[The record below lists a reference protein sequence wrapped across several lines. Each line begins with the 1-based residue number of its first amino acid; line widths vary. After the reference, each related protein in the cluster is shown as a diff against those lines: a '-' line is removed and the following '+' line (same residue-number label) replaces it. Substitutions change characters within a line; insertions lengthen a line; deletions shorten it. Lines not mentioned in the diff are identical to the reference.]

1 MHTQTAPLPPVV
13 VRLPAQIDP
22 ISRERAY
29 DQLYAAFVSGA
40 AVVIADLSATTSCDD
55 AALRRLVTVQRRA
68 AAEHGELRLVI
79 PPGSP
84 VRRLTKV
91 VEIDPRIRLYLS
103 PRAAEAEEDR
113 GHGQATHSR
122 SPARLD

>member
-1 MHTQTAPLPPVV
+1 MHTQNAPRVPVI

-29 DQLYAAFVSGA
+29 DELYAAFVSGA

-68 AAEHGELRLVI
+68 AAQHAELRLVI

-84 VRRLTKV
+84 VRRQTRV
-91 VEIDPRIRLYLS
+91 VELDPRIRLYLS
-103 PRAAEAEEDR
+103 PGAAEAEENRD
-113 GHGQATHSR
+113 HGASR
-122 SPARLD
+122 